1 MSSATATYNYDVF
14 LSFRGPDT
22 RRKFISFLYKELVG
36 RDIRTFKDD
45 KELENGQIISPELR
59 LAIEDSRFAVV
70 VVSENYAASSWCLNE
85 LVEIMEVQKNKGSIT
100 VMPIFYDVKPSDLR
114 RQTGVVAEQ
123 FTKHEA
129 REQDLEKVLKWRQA
143 LAALADISGDCSGED
158 DSELVDVIADKIS
171 KELMLVTTI
180 SNGRNLVGIDKHMK
194 ELNLLM
200 DLNSNKGKRMVGIWG
215 NYFESHLHKEF
226 VDNIKGENSS
236 KQSLKKQKVLLVADD
251 VDKLEQLDALAGDFN
266 GFGPGSV
273 VIITTKDKQLLIS
286 YGIQLVYEA
295 EFLTFQKFCR
305 SFRSLAFKKRDDISA
320 AFEWALYI

>member
-1 MSSATATYNYDVF
+1 M
-14 LSFRGPDT
+14 LSFD
-22 RRKFISFLYKELVG
+22 FSFY
-36 RDIRTFKDD
+36 F
-45 KELENGQIISPELR
+45 
-59 LAIEDSRFAVV
+59 
-70 VVSENYAASSWCLNE
+70 CLC
-85 LVEIMEVQKNKGSIT
+85 
-100 VMPIFYDVKPSDLR
+100 R
-114 RQTGVVAEQ
+114 
-123 FTKHEA
+123 
-129 REQDLEKVLKWRQA
+129 
-143 LAALADISGDCSGED
+143 ED

-200 DLNSNKGKRMVGIWG
+200 DLNSNKGKRMVGIWVRGGSCRSALAKYVYQTSCQHFDSHCFLGNVKRICQG